1 MNYILIGCK
10 QLGTFLV
17 SCEDTYDYDCSDY
30 ISYCNDPNYPWMS
43 EVCPKTCGYCDN
55 GKLYKLGHNIN
66 FVFLIIESHKSMQYN
81 VVFDLKE
88 TKGRLVLFKRNSNV
102 SSIG

>member
-17 SCEDTYDYDCSDY
+17 SCEDTYDYDCSDH
-30 ISYCNDPNYPWMS
+30 ISYCKDPNYPWMS
-43 EVCPKTCGYCDN
+43 EVCQKTCGYCDN
-55 GKLYKLGHNIN
+55 GKMYKLGHNLNI
-66 FVFLIIESHKSMQYN
+66 FLIINEIMQFS